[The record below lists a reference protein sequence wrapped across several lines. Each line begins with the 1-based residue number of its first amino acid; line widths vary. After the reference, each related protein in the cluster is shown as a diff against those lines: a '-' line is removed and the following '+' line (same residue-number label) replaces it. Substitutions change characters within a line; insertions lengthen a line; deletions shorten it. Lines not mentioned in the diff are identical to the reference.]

1 MQPRSFSDYGI
12 KLSQASSS
20 IFAPSRN
27 IIIEMIMVQFIA
39 IIIALASILVFK
51 GDTMGSDDVSVFIV
65 GIFGA
70 MIFLGTLYSRI
81 SR

>member
-1 MQPRSFSDYGI
+1 MQPRTFTDYGI
-12 KLSQASSS
+12 KLSQAGSS

-51 GDTMGSDDVSVFIV
+51 GDTMASNDITVLYLSLVFLALW
-65 GIFGA
+65 F
-70 MIFLGTLYSRI
+70 S
-81 SR
+81 